1 MYLLLIELGDK
12 GGLFMSGHSEY
23 KAKKISIAKLF
34 IYVTLIIASIL
45 SIFPLYWMFVAAT
58 NNNIV
63 INSVTPAIVPGKEL
77 VTKFTNV
84 LNIIDFFG
92 AMWNSLIVSLLT
104 TIGVLFLCSL
114 AGYAFAKLHFKGK
127 NVLFICIL
135 VTMMIPPQLGLIP
148 QYIIITKLDWLNQL
162 KAVIVPGLID
172 AFGIF
177 WMRQYISSN
186 VPDELVDAAKIDGC
200 SNFRVYWNI
209 AVPVIIPAFATLAII
224 KFMYVWNDF
233 LWPLVVLREPA
244 SHTIQIALRGL
255 IDNYVR
261 DNGMILSGT
270 FWATVPLIIV
280 FLLLN
285 KLFIKSITEGAIK
298 S

>member
-1 MYLLLIELGDK
+1 MSEKVGTKKVSTSRIFVYVLL
-12 GGLFMSGHSEY
+12 
-23 KAKKISIAKLF
+23 AIATF
-34 IYVTLIIASIL
+34 L
-45 SIFPLYWMFVAAT
+45 SIFPLYWMFVMAT
-58 NNNIV
+58 NHNSA
-63 INSVTPAIVPGKEL
+63 INSVPPAFIPGAEL
-77 VTKFTNV
+77 VTNFVKVIET
-84 LNIIDFFG
+84 IDFFG
-92 AMWNSLIVSLLT
+92 AIWNSLIVSTVT

-114 AGYAFAKLHFKGK
+114 AGFAFAKFSFKGK
-127 NVLFICIL
+127 NVLFVFIL

-148 QYIIITKLDWLNQL
+148 QYFIITKLDWLNDL
-162 KAVIVPGLID
+162 KAIIVPGLID

-224 KFMYVWNDF
+224 RFMYIWNDF
-233 LWPLVVLREPA
+233 LWPLVVLREE
-244 SHTIQIALRGL
+244 SSFTIQVALRGL

-285 KLFIKSITEGAIK
+285 RLFIQSLTEGAVK

>member
-1 MYLLLIELGDK
+1 MSSNVRKKSFTFSKTIVYLLL
-12 GGLFMSGHSEY
+12 
-23 KAKKISIAKLF
+23 AIAAF
-34 IYVTLIIASIL
+34 L
-45 SIFPLYWMFVAAT
+45 SIFPLYWMFVMAT
-58 NNNIV
+58 NHNSAINNV
-63 INSVTPAIVPGKEL
+63 PPAILPGSEL
-77 VTKFTNV
+77 VTNFQNV
-84 LNIIDFFG
+84 LSTIDFFG
-92 AMWNSLIVSLLT
+92 AIGNSLIVSTVT

-114 AGYAFAKLHFKGK
+114 AGFAFAKFHFKGK
-127 NVLFICIL
+127 NVLFVAIL

-148 QYIIITKLDWLNQL
+148 QYIIITKLDWLNDL
-162 KAVIVPGLID
+162 KAIIVPGMID

-224 KFMYVWNDF
+224 KFMYMWNDF
-233 LWPLVVLREPA
+233 LWPLVVLREE
-244 SHTIQIALRGL
+244 SSYTIQIALRGL

-270 FWATVPLIIV
+270 FWATVPLIVV

-285 KLFIKSITEGAIK
+285 RLFIQSLTEGAVK

>member
-1 MYLLLIELGDK
+1 MTK
-12 GGLFMSGHSEY
+12 
-23 KAKKISIAKLF
+23 KNKPKKISPAKMFVYILL
-34 IYVTLIIASIL
+34 TIASIL
-45 SIFPLYWMFVAAT
+45 SIFPLYWMFVMAT
-58 NNNIV
+58 NENSA
-63 INSVTPAIVPGKEL
+63 INSVPPAFIPGAEL
-77 VTKFTNV
+77 VTNFTNV
-84 LNIIDFFG
+84 INTIDFFG
-92 AMWNSLIVSLLT
+92 AVWNSLIVSSVI

-114 AGYAFAKLHFKGK
+114 AGFAFAKFNFKGK
-127 NVLFICIL
+127 NILFIAIL

-148 QYIIITKLDWLNQL
+148 QYIIITKLDWLNDL
-162 KAVIVPGLID
+162 KAIIVPGMID

-186 VPDELVDAAKIDGC
+186 VPDELVDAAKMDGC
-200 SNFRVYWNI
+200 TNFRVYWNI

-233 LWPLVVLREPA
+233 LWPLVVLRDQ
-244 SHTIQIALRGL
+244 SSYTIQVALRGL

-285 KLFIKSITEGAIK
+285 RLFISSLTEGAVK

>member
-1 MYLLLIELGDK
+1 
-12 GGLFMSGHSEY
+12 MSEISQT
-23 KAKKISIAKLF
+23 KKNSVSKLF
-34 IYVTLIIASIL
+34 LYTLLTIAAFL
-45 SIFPLYWMFVAAT
+45 SIFPFYWMFVMAT
-58 NNNIV
+58 NDNSA
-63 INSVTPAIVPGKEL
+63 INSLPPAYIPGSEL
-77 VTKFTNV
+77 VTNFTNV
-84 LNIIDFFG
+84 INTIDFFG
-92 AMWNSLIVSLLT
+92 ALGNSLIVSTIT
-104 TIGVLFLCSL
+104 TTGVLFFCSL
-114 AGYAFAKLHFKGK
+114 AGFAFAKFYFKGK
-127 NVLFICIL
+127 NFFFIAIL

-148 QYIIITKLDWLNQL
+148 QYYIITQLDWLNDL
-162 KAVIVPGLID
+162 KAIIVPGLID

-224 KFMYVWNDF
+224 KFMYIWNDF
-233 LWPLVVLREPA
+233 LWPLVVLREE
-244 SHTIQIALRGL
+244 SSFTIQVALRGL

-270 FWATVPLIIV
+270 FWATVPLIVV

-285 KLFIKSITEGAIK
+285 RLFIQSLTEGAVK

>member
-1 MYLLLIELGDK
+1 MSEIKQKKKFSASKAFVYALL
-12 GGLFMSGHSEY
+12 
-23 KAKKISIAKLF
+23 A
-34 IYVTLIIASIL
+34 IASFL
-45 SIFPLYWMFVAAT
+45 SIFPLYWMFVMAT
-58 NNNIV
+58 NHNSA
-63 INSVTPAIVPGKEL
+63 INSVPPAFIPGAEL
-77 VTKFTNV
+77 VTNFTNV
-84 LNIIDFFG
+84 LNTIDFFG
-92 AMWNSLIVSLLT
+92 AMWNSFVVSSVT
-104 TIGVLFLCSL
+104 TVGVLFLCSL
-114 AGYAFAKLHFKGK
+114 AGFAFAKFDFKGK
-127 NVLFICIL
+127 NVLFVAIL

-148 QYIIITKLDWLNQL
+148 QYFIITQFGWLNDL
-162 KAVIVPGLID
+162 KAIIVPGLID

-186 VPDELVDAAKIDGC
+186 LPDELVDAAKIDGC

-233 LWPLVVLREPA
+233 LWPLVVLRDQS
-244 SHTIQIALRGL
+244 SHTIQVALRLL

-270 FWATVPLIIV
+270 FWATVPLIVI

-285 KLFIKSITEGAIK
+285 RLFIQSLTEGAVK

>member
-1 MYLLLIELGDK
+1 MSRKK
-12 GGLFMSGHSEY
+12 GEI
-23 KAKKISIAKLF
+23 KKISASKVF
-34 IYVTLIIASIL
+34 IYVLLVIASFL
-45 SIFPLYWMFVAAT
+45 SIFPLYWMFVMAT
-58 NNNIV
+58 NSNSA
-63 INSVTPAIVPGKEL
+63 INKVPPAFIPGKEL
-77 VTKFTNV
+77 VTNFTNV
-84 LNIIDFFG
+84 LNTIDFFG
-92 AMWNSLIVSLLT
+92 AIWNSMIVSTVT

-114 AGYAFAKLHFKGK
+114 AGFAFAKLHFKGK
-127 NVLFICIL
+127 EFLFVGIL
-135 VTMMIPPQLGLIP
+135 VTMMIPPQLGLVP
-148 QYIIITKLDWLNQL
+148 QYIIITKLDWLNDL
-162 KAVIVPGLID
+162 KAIIVPGLID

-186 VPDELVDAAKIDGC
+186 VPDELIDAAKIDGC
-200 SNFRVYWNI
+200 SIFRVYWNI
-209 AVPVIIPAFATLAII
+209 TIPVIIPAFATLAII

-233 LWPLVVLREPA
+233 LWPLVVLRDQS

-285 KLFIKSITEGAIK
+285 RLFIQSLTEGAVK

>member
-1 MYLLLIELGDK
+1 
-12 GGLFMSGHSEY
+12 MSE
-23 KAKKISIAKLF
+23 KKQPKKISLAKVFVYALL
-34 IYVTLIIASIL
+34 TIASVL
-45 SIFPLYWMFVAAT
+45 SIFPLYWMFVMAT
-58 NNNIV
+58 NANDA
-63 INSVTPAIVPGKEL
+63 INRVPPAFIPGGEL
-77 VTKFTNV
+77 VTNFTNV
-84 LNIIDFFG
+84 INTIDFFG
-92 AMWNSLIVSLLT
+92 AIWNTLIVSSVI

-114 AGYAFAKLHFKGK
+114 AGFAFAKFEFKGR
-127 NVLFICIL
+127 NILFVAIL

-148 QYIIITKLDWLNQL
+148 QYIIITKLDWLNDL
-162 KAVIVPGLID
+162 KAIIVPGFID

-200 SNFRVYWNI
+200 TNFRVYWNI
-209 AVPVIIPAFATLAII
+209 AIPVIIPAFATLAII

-233 LWPLVVLREPA
+233 LWPLVVLREES
-244 SHTIQIALRGL
+244 SHTIQVALRGL

-285 KLFIKSITEGAIK
+285 RLFIASLTEGAVK

>member
-1 MYLLLIELGDK
+1 MNK
-12 GGLFMSGHSEY
+12 GKVRQL
-23 KAKKISIAKLF
+23 KNISISKLF
-34 IYVTLIIASIL
+34 IYAILVVASIL

-58 NNNIV
+58 NRNSV
-63 INSVTPAIVPGKEL
+63 INSVPPAIIPGKEL
-77 VTKFTNV
+77 VSNFTNV
-84 LNIIDFFG
+84 LNTIDFFG
-92 AMWNSLIVSLLT
+92 AMANSLIVSSMITL
-104 TIGVLFLCSL
+104 GVLLLCSI
-114 AGYAFAKLHFKGK
+114 AGFAFAKLQFKGK
-127 NVLFICIL
+127 NILFILVL

-244 SHTIQIALRGL
+244 SHTIQIALRWL

-261 DNGMILSGT
+261 DNGRKST
-270 FWATVPLIIV
+270 R
-280 FLLLN
+280 LN
-285 KLFIKSITEGAIK
+285 S
-298 S
+298 SHV

>member
-1 MYLLLIELGDK
+1 MSAKVESKKVSISKIFVYVLL
-12 GGLFMSGHSEY
+12 
-23 KAKKISIAKLF
+23 AIATF
-34 IYVTLIIASIL
+34 L
-45 SIFPLYWMFVAAT
+45 SIFPLYWMFVMAT
-58 NNNIV
+58 NHNSA
-63 INSVTPAIVPGKEL
+63 INSVPPAFIPGAEL
-77 VTKFTNV
+77 VTNFVKVIET
-84 LNIIDFFG
+84 IDFFG
-92 AMWNSLIVSLLT
+92 AIWNSLIVSTVT

-114 AGYAFAKLHFKGK
+114 AGFAFAKFSFKGK
-127 NVLFICIL
+127 NVLFVFIL

-148 QYIIITKLDWLNQL
+148 QYFIITKLDWLNDL
-162 KAVIVPGLID
+162 KAIIVPGLID

-224 KFMYVWNDF
+224 RFMYIWNDF
-233 LWPLVVLREPA
+233 LWPLVVLREE
-244 SHTIQIALRGL
+244 SSFTIQVALRGL

-285 KLFIKSITEGAIK
+285 RLFIQSLTEGAVK